1 MARIDIRLRNF
12 KHCVRPKDSLSLHAL
27 SEKSADYTSS
37 TSIHLGPRQRDSKAS
52 KKGSTLSSALYR
64 GRVLQSSV
72 SSPQKRGQYASSYR
86 PKRLKSIHRK
96 SPLPNGTPLKHKNT
110 AQTRSIHDKN
120 GSKGC
125 LSVGC
130 SSSRLPKVS
139 ALCLE
144 KSDFPVQSS
153 SLRSKHSTSG
163 VHKIAKASSGS
174 SEEKRR
180 SPCDLPGRYPDN
192 RFECERNT
200 PVHRNG
206 NDSTRIARLYNQPGQ
221 VDSQSYSGDNLF
233 GVHHQFGQSDLVFAP
248 RHRNQHSL
256 TLSPNAGQAKS
267 YSPSYSSDLGY
278 SRICSSS
285 DMEGPSPLSH
295 ASSAANTGITTKP
308 RQLCKRGGPFGSIP
322 ARTALVGSEHHIM
335 MAVL

>member
-1 MARIDIRLRNF
+1 MARIEIRPQNF
-12 KHCVRPKDSLSLHAL
+12 KHVRPKDSLSLHAL

-72 SSPQKRGQYASSYR
+72 SSPQERGQYASR

-110 AQTRSIHDKN
+110 AQTRSIHDKT
-120 GSKGC
+120 GSKRC
-125 LSVGC
+125 LSVSC

-144 KSDFPVQSS
+144 KSGSPVQSS

-163 VHKIAKASSGS
+163 VHKIVKASSGL
-174 SEEKRR
+174 SEEKRH

-192 RFECERNT
+192 RIECEINT

-206 NDSTRIARLYNQPGQ
+206 NDSTRIPRLYNEQG
-221 VDSQSYSGDNLF
+221 
-233 GVHHQFGQSDLVFAP
+233 
-248 RHRNQHSL
+248 
-256 TLSPNAGQAKS
+256 
-267 YSPSYSSDLGY
+267 
-278 SRICSSS
+278 
-285 DMEGPSPLSH
+285 
-295 ASSAANTGITTKP
+295 
-308 RQLCKRGGPFGSIP
+308 
-322 ARTALVGSEHHIM
+322 
-335 MAVL
+335 